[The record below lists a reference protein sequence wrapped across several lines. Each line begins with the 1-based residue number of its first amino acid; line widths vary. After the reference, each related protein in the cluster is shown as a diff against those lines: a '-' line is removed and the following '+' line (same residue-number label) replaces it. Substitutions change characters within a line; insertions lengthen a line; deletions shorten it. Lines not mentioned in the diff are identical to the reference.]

1 MVGTKYLSEL
11 VDVSALQKGKLNV
24 IKSPTGS
31 GKTYFA
37 LQHIPSLTED
47 ALHDVVYLIDT
58 INGKEQI
65 IQNYN
70 AISEYRNW
78 SKEVDAGGMWFDPNR
93 NVVVITYA
101 KFGVLIEKHPNFYE
115 NFSYIICDEIHSLLK
130 FQYFSRQPNYHS
142 VARAGLEQAVK
153 NGKSIVIALTATP
166 NTISKEFSA
175 PAVEIPVDQ
184 AELIHYE
191 VGQTVGYTRL
201 DAVLS
206 EVEVGSV
213 GLCYLSRI
221 SQMKA
226 FEEQARKAGFSP
238 VSIWSVNNL
247 DHKMTKSQL
256 DAREC
261 VLKDFA
267 IPEQY
272 DLLLINSSSET
283 SLKIKSPVDYVIVHS
298 TNPDTQ
304 VQVRGR
310 VNSDLKTLY
319 LPVEGTPVIR
329 VPQAYIG
336 RKLFTEDKREL
347 ISALNLRNPANNRPY
362 GWTTIKSLL
371 IDNDYFITEGRSNN
385 LRYTIIEPAP
395 DG

>member
-101 KFGVLIEKHPNFYE
+101 KFGVLIEKHPHFYE

-130 FQYFSRQPNYHS
+130 FQYFSKQPNYHS
-142 VARAGLEQAVK
+142 VARAGLERAVK
-153 NGKSIVIALTATP
+153 NGNSIVIALTATP

-272 DLLLINSSSET
+272 DLLIINSSSET

>member
-1 MVGTKYLSEL
+1 
-11 VDVSALQKGKLNV
+11 
-24 IKSPTGS
+24 
-31 GKTYFA
+31 
-37 LQHIPSLTED
+37 
-47 ALHDVVYLIDT
+47 
-58 INGKEQI
+58 
-65 IQNYN
+65 
-70 AISEYRNW
+70 
-78 SKEVDAGGMWFDPNR
+78 
-93 NVVVITYA
+93 
-101 KFGVLIEKHPNFYE
+101 
-115 NFSYIICDEIHSLLK
+115 
-130 FQYFSRQPNYHS
+130 
-142 VARAGLEQAVK
+142 
-153 NGKSIVIALTATP
+153 
-166 NTISKEFSA
+166 
-175 PAVEIPVDQ
+175 
-184 AELIHYE
+184 
-191 VGQTVGYTRL
+191 
-201 DAVLS
+201 
-206 EVEVGSV
+206 
-213 GLCYLSRI
+213 
-221 SQMKA
+221 MKA

-261 VLKDFA
+261 VLKDFS
-267 IPEQY
+267 IPDQY
-272 DLLLINSSSET
+272 DLLIINSSSET

-304 VQVRGR
+304 IQVRGR

-319 LPVEGTPVIR
+319 LPVEGTPVVR

>member
-1 MVGTKYLSEL
+1 MVGTKFLSEL
-11 VDVSALQKGKLNV
+11 VDVAALQTGKLNI
-24 IKSPTGS
+24 IKAPTGS

-47 ALHDVVYLIDT
+47 AVHDVVYLIDT

-65 IQNYN
+65 LQNYN

-78 SKEVDAGGMWFDPNR
+78 HKEVEEGGIWFDPSR

-101 KFGVLIEKHPNFYE
+101 KFGVLIDRNPQFYE
-115 NFSYIICDEIHSLLK
+115 HFSYIICDEIHNLLK
-130 FQYFSRQPNYHS
+130 FQYFCHRPNYHS
-142 VARAGLEQAVK
+142 IARSGLENAVK
-153 NGKSIVIALTATP
+153 GGSATVIALTATP
-166 NTISKEFSA
+166 NTISNEFHA
-175 PAVEIPVDQ
+175 PAVEIPIDQ
-184 AELIHYE
+184 TELIHYE
-191 VGQTVGYTRL
+191 VGQTVCYTNL

-238 VSIWSVNNL
+238 VSIWSINNT
-247 DHKMTKSQL
+247 DHKMTETQL
-256 DAREC
+256 EARNSI
-261 VLKDFA
+261 LKEA
-267 IPEQY
+267 TIPKQY
-272 DLLLINSSSET
+272 DLLIINSSSET
-283 SLKIKSPVDYVIVHS
+283 SLKIKSNVDYVIVHS
-298 TNPDTQ
+298 ANPDTQ

-319 LPVEGTPVIR
+319 LPMEGPPTIR
-329 VPQAYIG
+329 VPEVYIG
-336 RKLFTEDKREL
+336 RKLFTQDKREL
-347 ISALNLRNPANNRPY
+347 IAALNLRNANNRPY

-371 IDNDYFITEGRSNN
+371 IDNEYSVAEGRSNN
-385 LRYTIIEPAP
+385 LRYTIIEPAA

>member
-1 MVGTKYLSEL
+1 M
-11 VDVSALQKGKLNV
+11 
-24 IKSPTGS
+24 
-31 GKTYFA
+31 
-37 LQHIPSLTED
+37 
-47 ALHDVVYLIDT
+47 
-58 INGKEQI
+58 
-65 IQNYN
+65 
-70 AISEYRNW
+70 
-78 SKEVDAGGMWFDPNR
+78 
-93 NVVVITYA
+93 
-101 KFGVLIEKHPNFYE
+101 
-115 NFSYIICDEIHSLLK
+115 
-130 FQYFSRQPNYHS
+130 
-142 VARAGLEQAVK
+142 ARAGLERAVK
-153 NGKSIVIALTATP
+153 NGNSIVIALTATP

-175 PAVEIPVDQ
+175 PAVEILVDQ
-184 AELIHYE
+184 TELIHYE

-226 FEEQARKAGFSP
+226 FEEQARNAGFSP

-247 DHKMTKSQL
+247 DHKMTESQL
-256 DAREC
+256 NAREC

-272 DLLLINSSSET
+272 DLLIINSSSET